1 MRLRGGLTALLLLVA
16 APAMA
21 VTCSDERY
29 EGNRFTVCKVSPGEE
44 ELRLYRADEAGAPYG
59 TFANLERAVQAEG
72 KQLRFAT
79 NGGMYH
85 DDRAPVGHYIEE
97 GEEEMRVI
105 ANEGPGNFG
114 LLPNGVFW
122 IDAEGA
128 PHVTESLAFEA
139 LAAEARFATQ
149 SGPMLVIEGELHPAF
164 NEDGPSRKRRNGVGV
179 SEDGQILYFAI
190 SDVPVNF
197 HSFATLFRD
206 ELDTPNALFLDGYV
220 SKLYAPDLGRNEA
233 GLDMGPI
240 VGVTRPSDTD

>member
-114 LLPNGVFW
+114 LLPNGVLCLRPGRADV
-122 IDAEGA
+122 IETRRYLDQA
-128 PHVTESLAFEA
+128 PDC
-139 LAAEARFATQ
+139 RYATQ
-149 SGPMLVIEGELHPAF
+149 SGPMLVIDGDLHPDF
-164 NEDGPSRKRRNGVGV
+164 LPDGTSRFIRNGVGT
-179 SEDGQILYFAI
+179 SGDGKTAYFVI
-190 SDVPVNF
+190 SNNTVTF
-197 HSFATLFRD
+197 WEFASFFRD
-206 ELDTPNALFLDGYV
+206 VLGVPQALFLDGNV
-220 SKLYAPDLGRNEA
+220 SRLHAPDIGRSDLGFP
-233 GLDMGPI
+233 MGPI
-240 VGVTRPSDTD
+240 VAVVVPDP